1 MKTRTIEVNTYEVG
15 DIIDIQEL
23 KARHMKPALT
33 TAKKALVICCRCLN
47 GGLYSY
53 NVLTNEMKK
62 TSITPEELGG
72 EKYIGNIS
80 LSELTD
86 E

>member
-15 DIIDIQEL
+15 DIIDIQAL
-23 KARHMKPALT
+23 KACHMKPALT
-33 TAKKALVICCRCLN
+33 TAKKALVLCCRCLR
-47 GGLYSY
+47 GGFFSY
-53 NVLTNEMKK
+53 AVLTNEMKK
-62 TSITPEELGG
+62 TTITPEELGG